1 MVMNPQDEQMNK
13 PRGGLLGLFDK
24 AMKADEDTGL
34 SPLQNFAA
42 ALDPLI
48 LKDLRG
54 GEGIRQQGV
63 QRAAT
68 MSKNKTVDMLR
79 QQGRNDLADAVMNR
93 TIGPKEAF
101 SVMQSEKAADT
112 AFQRQK
118 DLAAFSA
125 GLKAP
130 AAPKLYSEFA
140 KLNADL
146 QAGNISKDQYN
157 ASVQSFLNKNKMSIR
172 PFRDIN
178 RKKTK
183 VVTVGS
189 VKIGGDNP
197 ISVQSMTN
205 TLTTDIEA
213 TINQINQITEAGGDL
228 VRVSCP
234 DKESTQALKKIIAPK
249 KNLSFSENFFHMCF
263 GKVPEKEIVKAFDV
277 SLILYAEH
285 SFNVSTF
292 TARTITSSLS
302 DIHGAITGAIASLK
316 GPLHGGANEEVMHMM
331 KKIKKPE
338 NALKWINNALKN
350 KEVVMGFG
358 HRVYKSGD
366 SRVPTMREYFGK
378 VAKIKKDKTFEKI
391 YDIVEKVMIKKKNIH
406 PNVDYPTGPTYH
418 LMGFDTDFFTP
429 IFVIS
434 RITGW
439 SAHIMEQHAANK
451 LIRPLAKYKGS
462 KHRTVMQLNQR

>member
-1 MVMNPQDEQMNK
+1 M
-13 PRGGLLGLFDK
+13 RK
-24 AMKADEDTGL
+24 A
-34 SPLQNFAA
+34 
-42 ALDPLI
+42 
-48 LKDLRG
+48 LR
-54 GEGIRQQGV
+54 IF
-63 QRAAT
+63 
-68 MSKNKTVDMLR
+68 SKT
-79 QQGRNDLADAVMNR
+79 
-93 TIGPKEAF
+93 P
-101 SVMQSEKAADT
+101 T
-112 AFQRQK
+112 A
-118 DLAAFSA
+118 LAAF
-125 GLKAP
+125 
-130 AAPKLYSEFA
+130 YR
-140 KLNADL
+140 
-146 QAGNISKDQYN
+146 
-157 ASVQSFLNKNKMSIR
+157 IR
-172 PFRDIN
+172 S
-178 RKKTK
+178 
-183 VVTVGS
+183 G
-189 VKIGGDNP
+189 
-197 ISVQSMTN
+197 
-205 TLTTDIEA
+205 
-213 TINQINQITEAGGDL
+213 
-228 VRVSCP
+228 
-234 DKESTQALKKIIAPK
+234 KKIIKPK
-249 KNLSFSENFFHMCF
+249 KSLSFSENFFYMCF
-263 GKVPEKEIVKAFDV
+263 GKVPQKEIVKAFDV

-331 KKIKKPE
+331 NKIKKPS
-338 NALKWINNALKN
+338 NALKWINDALKN
-350 KEVVMGFG
+350 KDVVMGFG

-462 KHRTVMQLNQR
+462 KHRKVMELNYR

>member
-1 MVMNPQDEQMNK
+1 MSDDIK
-13 PRGGLLGLFDK
+13 KGLLGIVV
-24 AMKADEDTGL
+24 DETEVSKVMPEINSLTYRGY
-34 SPLQNFAA
+34 AA
-42 ALDPLI
+42 QDLCEYCRFEEVAYLI
-48 LKDLRG
+48 LNKDLPNSIQLKQFEKEEKNNR
-54 GEGIRQQGV
+54 EL
-63 QRAAT
+63 
-68 MSKNKTVDMLR
+68 SKNLYEIIKNMPKKSHPMDVART
-79 QQGRNDLADAVMNR
+79 AV
-93 TIGPKEAF
+93 
-101 SVMQSEKAADT
+101 SVMGLEDNETSNSSPEANMRKTLRIFAKTPT
-112 AFQRQK
+112 A
-118 DLAAFSA
+118 LAAF
-125 GLKAP
+125 
-130 AAPKLYSEFA
+130 Y
-140 KLNADL
+140 
-146 QAGNISKDQYN
+146 
-157 ASVQSFLNKNKMSIR
+157 R
-172 PFRDIN
+172 
-178 RKKTK
+178 
-183 VVTVGS
+183 
-189 VKIGGDNP
+189 
-197 ISVQSMTN
+197 
-205 TLTTDIEA
+205 
-213 TINQINQITEAGGDL
+213 
-228 VRVSCP
+228 VRNG
-234 DKESTQALKKIIAPK
+234 KKIIKPK
-249 KNLSFSENFFHMCF
+249 KELSFAENFFNMCF
-263 GKVPEKEIVKAFDV
+263 GKVPQKEIVKAFDV

-331 KKIKKPE
+331 RKIKKPE

-350 KEVVMGFG
+350 KDVVMGFG

-462 KHRTVMQLNQR
+462 KHRKVMELNYR